1 MQEKED
7 KKKKI
12 IKLSVIAGLILL
24 IVFVIVTTIV
34 INYQKQKIDEVN
46 DKNDQ
51 IEQELGEESENQS
64 ENLYLMLDLNG
75 DE

>member
-12 IKLSVIAGLILL
+12 IKWSVIAGLILL

>member
-51 IEQELGEESENQS
+51 IEQELGEESETQS

>member
-12 IKLSVIAGLILL
+12 IKWSVIAGLILL

-51 IEQELGEESENQS
+51 IEQELGEESETQS
-64 ENLYLMLDLNG
+64 ESLYLMLDLNG

>member
-51 IEQELGEESENQS
+51 IEQELGEESENL
-64 ENLYLMLDLNG
+64 NLMLDLNG

>member
-51 IEQELGEESENQS
+51 IEQELGEESETQS
-64 ENLYLMLDLNG
+64 EKLYLMLDLNG

>member
-12 IKLSVIAGLILL
+12 IKWSVIAGLILL

-51 IEQELGEESENQS
+51 IEQELGEESETQS
-64 ENLYLMLDLNG
+64 ENLNLMLDLNG
-75 DE
+75 NE

>member
-12 IKLSVIAGLILL
+12 IKWSVIAGLILL

-51 IEQELGEESENQS
+51 IEQELGEESETQS
-64 ENLYLMLDLNG
+64 ENLNLMLDLNG

>member
-12 IKLSVIAGLILL
+12 IKWSVIAGLILL

-51 IEQELGEESENQS
+51 IEQELGEESETQS

>member
-7 KKKKI
+7 KKKRI
-12 IKLSVIAGLILL
+12 IKWSVIAGLILL

-51 IEQELGEESENQS
+51 IEQELGEESETQS
-64 ENLYLMLDLNG
+64 EKLYLMLDLNG

>member
-12 IKLSVIAGLILL
+12 IKWSVIAGLILL

-34 INYQKQKIDEVN
+34 INYQKQKIDEIN

-51 IEQELGEESENQS
+51 IEQELGEESENQT
-64 ENLYLMLDLNG
+64 ENLYSMFEIN
-75 DE
+75 ENK

>member
-1 MQEKED
+1 MQKKED

-12 IKLSVIAGLILL
+12 IKWSVIAGLILL

-51 IEQELGEESENQS
+51 IEQELGEESETQS

>member
-12 IKLSVIAGLILL
+12 IKWSVIAGLILL

-51 IEQELGEESENQS
+51 IEQELGEGSETQS

>member
-1 MQEKED
+1 MQKKED

-12 IKLSVIAGLILL
+12 IKWSVIAGLILL

-51 IEQELGEESENQS
+51 IEQELGEESETQS
-64 ENLYLMLDLNG
+64 ENLNLMLDLNG

>member
-51 IEQELGEESENQS
+51 IEQELGEESETQS
-64 ENLYLMLDLNG
+64 ENLNLMLDLNG
-75 DE
+75 NE

>member
-12 IKLSVIAGLILL
+12 IKWSVIAGLILL

-51 IEQELGEESENQS
+51 IEQELGEESETQS
-64 ENLYLMLDLNG
+64 EKLYLMLDLNG